1 MTQPLVVWTEI
12 PVRDVARAAAFFD
25 AVLGTT
31 TTVDSSG
38 PQPMAN
44 IGDAM
49 DGVGCSL
56 FEGDPAAATIV
67 HFNVPELAS
76 ATARATAAGGTVDG
90 APVEIPPGRFAYV
103 TDPDGNRIGL
113 FEPKAA

>member
-56 FEGDPAAATIV
+56 FEGDPAGFFHHPGGATPGEQ
-67 HFNVPELAS
+67 HPTFPGNLLAQCIGRS
-76 ATARATAAGGTVDG
+76 QNLSVTGIGWVALARSDHANYG
-90 APVEIPPGRFAYV
+90 F
-103 TDPDGNRIGL
+103 
-113 FEPKAA
+113 